1 MPQGHEM
8 NLSIGF
14 IGLGI
19 MGRPMALNLARAGH
33 RLAVY
38 ARRPDSAQ
46 PLLEAGATFCSS
58 PRDLADVSDI
68 LITMVSDSPDVE
80 AVVLGKHGVV
90 EGIRSGSLV
99 VDMTTAAPS
108 CARLL
113 AARLADHGV
122 DFLDA
127 PVSGGERGAV
137 EGTLSIM
144 VGGSPEAF
152 ARAKPILEVLGRNIV
167 HVGAP
172 GAGQI
177 AKACNQLLVAQ
188 TLSGVAEAL
197 LLAQRA
203 GVDPARV
210 REALLGGFAYSRILE
225 AHGNRMLE
233 RDFRPGFKARLHQ
246 KDLAIVL
253 ETARQ
258 LGIGLPGSA
267 LVAQHMNALVG
278 AGAGELDSA
287 AIFTVLEAM
296 AGLPPD

>member
-1 MPQGHEM
+1 
-8 NLSIGF
+8 
-14 IGLGI
+14 
-19 MGRPMALNLARAGH
+19 MALNLTRAGY

-38 ARRPDSAQ
+38 ARRPDSAK
-46 PLLEAGATFCSS
+46 PLLQAGAAFCTS
-58 PRDLADVSDI
+58 PRDLAVVSDI

-80 AVVLGKHGVV
+80 AVVLGEQGVV

-108 CARLL
+108 CARHLAALL
-113 AARLADHGV
+113 AEHRV

-144 VGGSPEAF
+144 VGGPPEAF
-152 ARAKPILEVLGRNIV
+152 ARAKPMLEVLGRNVV
-167 HVGAP
+167 HVGGC

-188 TLSGVAEAL
+188 TLNGVAEAL

-225 AHGNRMLE
+225 AHGSRMLQ
-233 RDFRPGFKARLHQ
+233 RDFQPGFKARLHQ
-246 KDLAIVL
+246 KDMAIVL

-258 LGIGLPGSA
+258 LGIGLPGAA
-267 LVAQHMNALVG
+267 LAAQYMNALVG
-278 AGAGELDSA
+278 GGRGELDSA
-287 AIFTVLEAM
+287 AILTVLEAM
-296 AGLPPD
+296 AGLASD

>member
-1 MPQGHEM
+1 M
-8 NLSIGF
+8 NHNIGF

-19 MGRPMALNLARAGH
+19 MGRPMALNLARAGY

-38 ARRPDSAQ
+38 ARRPDSAK
-46 PLLEAGATFCSS
+46 PLLQADATFCSS
-58 PRDLADVSDI
+58 PRDLAAVSDI

-80 AVVLGKHGVV
+80 AVVLGEQGVV
-90 EGIRSGSLV
+90 EGVRSGSLV

-108 CARLL
+108 CARHL
-113 AARLADHGV
+113 AARLAEHGV

-127 PVSGGERGAV
+127 PVSGGEAGAV

-144 VGGSPEAF
+144 VGGPAEAF
-152 ARAKPILEVLGRNIV
+152 ARAKPMLDVLGRNVV
-167 HVGAP
+167 HVGGC

-188 TLSGVAEAL
+188 TLNGVAEAL

-225 AHGNRMLE
+225 AHGSRMLQ

-246 KDLAIVL
+246 KDMAIVL

-267 LVAQHMNALVG
+267 LSAQHMNALVG
-278 AGAGELDSA
+278 AGGGEFDSA
-287 AIFTVLEAM
+287 AILTVLEAM
-296 AGLPPD
+296 AGLPSD